1 MQIPAPSPIVA
12 AIPTPRLAVLFMV
25 MLVAAAGN
33 TAMQS
38 VLPALGTKLGIA
50 DVWVSLAFSWSALL
64 WVFTAPY
71 WARQSDKRGRKVL
84 MSLGI
89 AGFIA
94 SMLFCGLS
102 LWAGLNGWLSAGVT
116 FVIFAL
122 FRSLYGGFG
131 SAAPPAVQAYVAART
146 SPSERTKALSL
157 LASSFGLGTV
167 IGPTIAPYLIM
178 PGLGLAAPLVVF
190 AMIGLCVFI
199 ALRLVLPDDVPSFPA
214 KGSVPSYSGPA
225 APANF
230 VAEED
235 DEGEAA
241 PDEAERIKWTDP
253 RIKPWNIAGLLGG
266 HAQAMF
272 LGVIGFVV
280 LDRLMLRATPE
291 MAAEPT
297 GHVMWVGAI
306 ATLLAQ
312 WGILPILK
320 LQPRTAVVSG
330 AMIGGV
336 GAVLLAL
343 ADSLSA
349 ISLAFATG
357 LLGWGLFRPGFTAG
371 ASLAVP
377 RRLQGQV
384 AGQTASINGAA
395 YIVAPAIGV
404 GLYNWHAII
413 TFGLIAATSFFLA
426 LWGWR
431 ALARSAAIEAHKIEG
446 SERGHSVERVK

>member
-1 MQIPAPSPIVA
+1 
-12 AIPTPRLAVLFMV
+12 MV

-64 WVFTAPY
+64 WVLTAPY

-84 MSLGI
+84 MTLGI

-94 SMLFCGLS
+94 SMLFCGLA
-102 LWAGLNGWLSAGVT
+102 LWAGLNGWLTAGVT

-146 SPSERTKALSL
+146 SPAERTKALSL

-178 PGLGLAAPLVVF
+178 PGLGLAAPLIVF
-190 AMIGLCVFI
+190 AVIGLCVLI
-199 ALRLVLPDDVPSFPA
+199 ALQLVLPNDVPTFAA
-214 KGSVPSYSGPA
+214 KGRVPAYPGA
-225 APANF
+225 GAPENF
-230 VAEED
+230 AHGDDEDED
-235 DEGEAA
+235 DGGDADGA
-241 PDEAERIKWTDP
+241 PERITWTDA

-291 MAAEPT
+291 LAAGPT
-297 GHVMWVGAI
+297 GHGMWVGAI
-306 ATLLAQ
+306 ATRLSQ
-312 WGILPILK
+312 WGILPLLK
-320 LQPRTAVVSG
+320 MQPRTAVVSG
-330 AMIGGV
+330 AVIGGI
-336 GAVLLAL
+336 GAALLAL
-343 ADSLSA
+343 AESLPA
-349 ISLAFATG
+349 ISSAFAIG

-377 RRLQGQV
+377 RRYQGQV

-404 GLYNWHAII
+404 ALYNWHAEV

-426 LWGWR
+426 GWGWR
-431 ALARSAAIEAHKIEG
+431 ALATSAQHEAEVIAESEHHHK
-446 SERGHSVERVK
+446 